1 LSDGKPRMPIILA
14 DVFGSPNIGV
24 YCFADETIAIVP
36 PGLTQHKISQFA
48 DTLGVNVCSTTVG
61 GSTLV
66 GALVTG
72 NSNAVLV
79 PHTIRDYE
87 LNRIQAFRKVV
98 VVDSKWTALGNVVLV
113 NDNGALIHPDASEE
127 IVRAVSDELKLQPV
141 RGTLGSLPFVGA
153 LGIATK
159 KGALLSPKTSEQE
172 RAVAGSALHVDA
184 DLSSTNGGVPFVK
197 SGILANSKGAVVGP
211 LTRGAELMQVSRTL
225 GL

>member
-1 LSDGKPRMPIILA
+1 MPIVLA

-24 YCFADETIAIVP
+24 YCFANENVAIVP
-36 PGLTQHKISQFA
+36 PGLTQRKIGQFA
-48 DTLGVNVCSTTVG
+48 ETLGVHVCNTTIG

-87 LNRIQAFRKVV
+87 LSRIQEFSRVV
-98 VVDSKWTALGNVVLV
+98 VVDSKWTALGNVVLA
-113 NDNGALIHPDASEE
+113 NDSGALIHPSASEE
-127 IVRAVSDELKLQPV
+127 IVRAISDELKLQPV

-153 LGIATK
+153 LGIATN
-159 KGALLSPKTSEQE
+159 KGAMLSPNTLEQE
-172 RAVAGSALHVDA
+172 RMVARDALHVEA
-184 DLSSTNGGVPFVK
+184 ELSSTNGGVAFVK

-211 LTRGAELMQVSRTL
+211 LTRGAELMQISRTL